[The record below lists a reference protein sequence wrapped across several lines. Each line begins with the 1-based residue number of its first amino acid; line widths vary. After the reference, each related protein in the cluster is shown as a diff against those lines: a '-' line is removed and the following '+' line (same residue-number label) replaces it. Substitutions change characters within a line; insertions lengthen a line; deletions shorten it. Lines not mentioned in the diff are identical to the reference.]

1 MNQQNKFTDMQGMT
15 LRKFGGHTLVISSK
29 ILAATKKS
37 YEQILINLSGNCG
50 LFSDCMDLNFEP

>member
-29 ILAATKKS
+29 ILAAKIKKVTS
-37 YEQILINLSGNCG
+37 KFYLTCQEIVVYSVTVWI
-50 LFSDCMDLNFEP
+50 